1 MTAEKITEEQF
12 RSFEDVRKS
21 GKYNMFDVTSAS
33 ADACLDR
40 DTYVCIMQNYDDL
53 RSYFYYD
60 RG

>member
-12 RSFEDVRKS
+12 LSFEDVRKS

-40 DTYVCIMQNYDDL
+40 DTYIFIMKNYDDL
-53 RSYFYYD
+53 RGKYL
-60 RG
+60 